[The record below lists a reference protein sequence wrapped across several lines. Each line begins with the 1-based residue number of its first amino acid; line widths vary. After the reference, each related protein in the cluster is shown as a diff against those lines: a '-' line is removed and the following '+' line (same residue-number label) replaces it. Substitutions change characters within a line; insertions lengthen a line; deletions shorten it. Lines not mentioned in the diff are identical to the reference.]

1 MAAKPLTSEAIAL
14 TEKKMDMTLDDII
27 KMSKSTTVKDKKP
40 RTPNKSQKF
49 LSGIAQDKSAKMR
62 RFMDSRSSLRQGVL
76 AQRRSNFQAN
86 QFPLANEV
94 ARKAAAVPIRNRAFN
109 RNRMPNWNRPRVG
122 ALHRNV
128 ANGGFTVKYQQQQH
142 KQQQQHQHQQQ
153 QQQQQHQHQQ
163 VKPVPKQR
171 PQTLDSLFADMKE
184 QRMRVSSRQNNAGR
198 QNGFGVQRLPRG
210 RGRFGN

>member
-40 RTPNKSQKF
+40 RTVSRSQKF

-62 RFMDSRSSLRQGVL
+62 QFMDSRSSLRQGVL

-109 RNRMPNWNRPRVG
+109 RNRVPNWNRPR
-122 ALHRNV
+122 
-128 ANGGFTVKYQQQQH
+128 Y
-142 KQQQQHQHQQQ
+142 
-153 QQQQQHQHQQ
+153 
-163 VKPVPKQR
+163 
-171 PQTLDSLFADMKE
+171 SII
-184 QRMRVSSRQNNAGR
+184 
-198 QNGFGVQRLPRG
+198 
-210 RGRFGN
+210 

>member
-1 MAAKPLTSEAIAL
+1 MFNGEYSE
-14 TEKKMDMTLDDII
+14 
-27 KMSKSTTVKDKKP
+27 
-40 RTPNKSQKF
+40 
-49 LSGIAQDKSAKMR
+49 LSVLLHS
-62 RFMDSRSSLRQGVL
+62 DSSM
-76 AQRRSNFQAN
+76 F
-86 QFPLANEV
+86 
-94 ARKAAAVPIRNRAFN
+94 K
-109 RNRMPNWNRPRVG
+109 VG

-128 ANGGFTVKYQQQQH
+128 ANGGFTVKYQQQQQ
-142 KQQQQHQHQQQ
+142 QQQQHQHQQQ
-153 QQQQQHQHQQ
+153 QQHKQ